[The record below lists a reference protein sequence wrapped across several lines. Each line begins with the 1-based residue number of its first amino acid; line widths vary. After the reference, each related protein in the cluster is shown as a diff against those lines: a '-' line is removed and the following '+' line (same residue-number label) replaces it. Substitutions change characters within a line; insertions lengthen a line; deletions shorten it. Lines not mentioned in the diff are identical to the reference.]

1 MQRAHID
8 KTART
13 AGHRIKIK
21 RTRTGESR
29 NEECNSRTTPC
40 PLPFSEPASFTDS
53 LFPALSTRARHASQK
68 KHRQEI
74 RISCAPAAPYPLH
87 LNWLLAPPAHS
98 RRSIS
103 KKILICKTVKLCIL
117 PQITDSA
124 IFIHRRTIHSFT
136 VLHPGTEKVSAAA
149 MMRAP
154 PASDREPPSAAA
166 KATAS
171 PVG

>member
-1 MQRAHID
+1 MKNATRAP
-8 KTART
+8 
-13 AGHRIKIK
+13 HR
-21 RTRTGESR
+21 S
-29 NEECNSRTTPC
+29 

-68 KHRQEI
+68 KHRQKSGFHA
-74 RISCAPAAPYPLH
+74 RCAIPSSPQLAPGSASSLSPLH
-87 LNWLLAPPAHS
+87 L
-98 RRSIS
+98 

-136 VLHPGTEKVSAAA
+136 VLHPGTEQVSAAA
-149 MMRAP
+149 TTRVP
-154 PASDREPPSAAA
+154 PASDRAPPFAVVP
-166 KATAS
+166 ATAS